1 MHSLPSRRRLPQ
13 PIFFRSKCYRLAPV
27 PVSRAPA
34 PLPAGAPVPAALPLH
49 APLLTHALEPPL
61 PVGAVR
67 RQAGGPLPPRPDRD
81 PGAVGQAG
89 ALLLGAVRRQG
100 GGTFSQ
106 SANRDSLI
114 AAALPP
120 RYSPPRLPKGRK
132 ILLVASLH
140 LSSSG
145 ADFPNVSVSNVRAT
159 RLKLFTLCL
168 TLQRPVTVTDKSTAR
183 V

>member
-27 PVSRAPA
+27 PVSRTPP
-34 PLPAGAPVPAALPLH
+34 PLPAGAPVPARLPAALPLH
-49 APLLTHALEPPL
+49 APLLTHALAPSL

-67 RQAGGPLPPRPDRD
+67 RQAGRPLPPRPDRD
-81 PGAVGQAG
+81 PGTVGQAD
-89 ALLLGAVRRQG
+89 AVLLGAVRRQG

-120 RYSPPRLPKGRK
+120 RYSPPRLPQRKEDPPGRLPSPF
-132 ILLVASLH
+132 ILQS
-140 LSSSG
+140 
-145 ADFPNVSVSNVRAT
+145 
-159 RLKLFTLCL
+159 
-168 TLQRPVTVTDKSTAR
+168 
-183 V
+183 